1 MPFFG
6 RTVTKPFRIPNYEQH
21 KYTTHNT
28 NREYLPPKII
38 PRRPVSS
45 LLNHMAYRTSQK
57 YDKSLKPT
65 TSINESTPMIND
77 MMNEPEQNSD
87 VLFFP
92 RQNSIACAGNVANSG
107 KINV

>member
-28 NREYLPPKII
+28 NQKYLPPKII

-65 TSINESTPMIND
+65 TSINESAPMIND

-92 RQNSIACAGNVANSG
+92 GQNSIACAGNVANSG